1 MGGSRLEVTGYCS
14 GDEEAINALY
24 NETFRTSRSLDLWR
38 WKFQQIPLN
47 HLVVIRSLKRDG
59 EIVGHGASIPACFKL
74 GAREVL
80 AGHMV
85 DFGRR
90 PSVRFDMSLYRLNR
104 ALERNLRE
112 TWIGQGMAF
121 VYGFPNDKAYR
132 FHKRIAGARDFLEIP
147 VWMRW
152 LNPYGYVMGRISSKT
167 LQVVGRRMS
176 GAYRSLRSHAAK
188 AWEGR
193 ARGIVPLPEPDE
205 RLDRLWEEVSPC
217 LGIAVRRDR
226 SHVAWR
232 YYGKPGM
239 PYSVWL
245 LEGGG
250 KPLGYA
256 VTVIQEEDVRVGY
269 IVDVLC
275 RPDRT
280 EELLEAVIERL
291 ALSGADLVRCLAV
304 APSRLAGALKEL
316 GFRKEAGG
324 VRVIGLVFDRSL
336 DPDDLFDPRNWHIT
350 YGDLDGM

>member
-1 MGGSRLEVTGYCS
+1 
-14 GDEEAINALY
+14 
-24 NETFRTSRSLDLWR
+24 
-38 WKFQQIPLN
+38 
-47 HLVVIRSLKRDG
+47 
-59 EIVGHGASIPACFKL
+59 
-74 GAREVL
+74 
-80 AGHMV
+80 
-85 DFGRR
+85 
-90 PSVRFDMSLYRLNR
+90 
-104 ALERNLRE
+104 
-112 TWIGQGMAF
+112 MAF
-121 VYGFPNDKAYR
+121 VYGFPNDKSYSLL
-132 FHKRIAGARDFLEIP
+132 KRLASAGDFLEIP
-147 VWMRW
+147 VWARW
-152 LNPYGYVMGRISSKT
+152 LNPYGYVMGRIRSRA
-167 LQVVGRRMS
+167 LQVLGRRMS
-176 GAYRSLRSHAAK
+176 AAYRSLRSHAAK

-245 LEGGG
+245 LEEGG
-250 KPLGYA
+250 KPVGYA

-304 APSRLAGALKEL
+304 APSRLAGAFKGL

-324 VRVIGLVFDRSL
+324 VRMIGLVFDKTL
-336 DPDDLFDPRNWHIT
+336 DPNDLFDPRNWHIT